1 MATAIFMAIIGAIFA
16 TQLVNPFYIKRF
28 FTYIDMYLKEE
39 LPNDEDKE
47 NTKRWEKF
55 KALKVDNVEN
65 FMLNQIIS
73 FIIAVFVLT
82 IGYVLF
88 CLPRNLGSFLACL
101 LVPAIILILNFL
113 FMEKDY
119 VFRSSKT
126 NDIVFKNSLKAA
138 TVMIVIS
145 AITILSSP
153 LYDIINPKAPVFNE
167 SLEQPAT
174 YSINVNDILKDVEI
188 PGDTSFGEVIYNEN
202 EVIVFFNNGYWLKG
216 FVKIDKNGQYE
227 IVEKDINYN
236 NIECLFKTDV
246 EYIARNALP
255 AAVFFGDFSYQYSPN
270 GNIYSACLYGN
281 HIFLKAGRNIQG
293 IVLVDCETGK
303 VSTMPINDVPD
314 WIHIEN

>member
-28 FTYIDMYLKEE
+28 FTYIDMALKHE

-55 KALKVDNVEN
+55 NALKVDNVEN
-65 FMLNQIIS
+65 FMFNQIIS
-73 FIIAVFVLT
+73 FMMAVFVLALWY
-82 IGYVLF
+82 GLF
-88 CLPRNLGSFLACL
+88 GVPRNFGSFLACL
-101 LVPAIILILNFL
+101 WVPAIILMLNFL
-113 FMEKDY
+113 FMEEDY

-126 NDIVFKNSLKAA
+126 QNIVFKSSLKVT
-138 TVMIVIS
+138 TVMIIIS

-153 LYDIINPKAPVFNE
+153 LYNIINPKAPVFNE

-188 PGDTSFGEVIYNEN
+188 PGDTSLGEAIYNEN
-202 EVIVFFNNGYWLKG
+202 EVIVPFDDGYWPKG

-227 IVEKDINYN
+227 VIEKDINYN
-236 NIECLFKTDV
+236 NFESLFKTDV
-246 EYIARNALP
+246 VYKARNALP

-281 HIFLKAGRNIQG
+281 YIFLKAGRNIQG